1 MPDKTGPKR
10 GGNPPEEHR
19 FKPGNPGRPKGARN
33 KLGEAF
39 VKALHED
46 FEKNGV
52 AAVERVRD
60 EKPDQYLKVIASL
73 LPKEIEVG
81 DNFASALKESRDAA
95 VAAALRADD

>member
-1 MPDKTGPKR
+1 MADPDPTGEKQDTKFRP
-10 GGNPPEEHR
+10 GQSGNPA
-19 FKPGNPGRPKGARN
+19 GRRKGVRN

-46 FEKNGV
+46 FDKHGI

-73 LPKEIEVG
+73 LPKEIDVG
-81 DNFASALKESRDAA
+81 ENFASALKESRDAA
-95 VAAALRADD
+95 VAAALRADE